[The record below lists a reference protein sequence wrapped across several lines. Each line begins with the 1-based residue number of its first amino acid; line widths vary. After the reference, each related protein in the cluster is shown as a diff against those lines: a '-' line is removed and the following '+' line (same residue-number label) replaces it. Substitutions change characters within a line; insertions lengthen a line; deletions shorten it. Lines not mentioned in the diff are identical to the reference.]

1 MAEPGRRRRLAVDV
15 GGTFIDYVLLDE
27 ATGEVLVEKQPA
39 TAGDL
44 MNEFTTGITRLTAP
58 LSETELL
65 IHGTPVAVNARVQLR
80 GAKTGLLTTTG
91 FAGSRSRDW
100 PYPPPT
106 ANADAHRVALGTGRP
121 GRLFLRSAVPAPWK
135 NMELTEDTK

>member
-1 MAEPGRRRRLAVDV
+1 MAEQASRRRLAVDV
-15 GGTFIDYVLLDE
+15 GGTFIDYVLLE

-39 TAGDL
+39 TASDL
-44 MNEFTTGITRLTAP
+44 VNEFTTGITRLPAP
-58 LSETELL
+58 LSEIELL

-100 PYPPPT
+100 PYPPPPPVRMPT
-106 ANADAHRVALGTGRP
+106 RVALGTGRP
-121 GRLFLRSAVPAPWK
+121 GRPSLRSAVPASWK